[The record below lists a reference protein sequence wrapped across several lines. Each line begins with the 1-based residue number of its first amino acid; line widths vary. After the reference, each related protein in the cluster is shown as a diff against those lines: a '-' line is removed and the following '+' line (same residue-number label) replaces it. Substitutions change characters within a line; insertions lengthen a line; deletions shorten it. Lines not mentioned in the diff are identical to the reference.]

1 MSSLSSERD
10 HTMPNSETNSAQPDE
25 AAGFWTVVR
34 EDYVAHASDWT
45 RPGFQAVFVHRFG
58 VWRMKVQPKLL
69 RAPLSVLYRALYRS
83 VRNVY
88 GIELPYSVTLGRRV
102 IFEHQHGIVVHG
114 DTVIGDDCVLR
125 QGVTL
130 GIRRMDGLGDAPVLG
145 RGVNVGAGAKVLG
158 RVHIGDGAEIGA
170 NAVVLN
176 DVPGGAL
183 AVGVPAKI
191 ARRSSKSD
199 ALEPKTNGAVRSA

>member
-1 MSSLSSERD
+1 
-10 HTMPNSETNSAQPDE
+10 MPNSETNSTRPDE

-34 EDYVAHASDWT
+34 EDYAAHASDWT

-69 RAPLSVLYRALYRS
+69 RAPLSILYRALYRS

-88 GIELPYSVTLGRRV
+88 GIELPYSVVLGRRV

-176 DVPGGAL
+176 DVPDGAL

-191 ARRSSKSD
+191 ARRSSAKSD
-199 ALEPKTNGAVRSA
+199 AESKANGAVRSA